1 MEWLA
6 ENAAAI
12 VLLGAFALMAWM
24 HLRPGG
30 HGCGMGG
37 HEHTDEPRGGGRG
50 QPERPVGAPP
60 PARPLEVRVRVRGR
74 YEPSAVVV
82 PAGEPVR
89 LLFTREETAR
99 CSERV
104 VFGDYG
110 KAAMLPPF
118 REVVVDL
125 PPAEPGEHPFTCGRG
140 VLRGRLIVRPRRGN

>member
-1 MEWLA
+1 MDWLA
-6 ENAAAI
+6 GNLATIA
-12 VLLGAFALMAWM
+12 LLAAFAVMAWM

-30 HGCGMGG
+30 HGCGMGRRP
-37 HEHTDEPRGGGRG
+37 HYDETDGGGRE

-60 PARPLEVRVRVRGR
+60 PTRPLEVSVRVRGR
-74 YEPSAVVV
+74 YEPSAIVV

-104 VFGDYG
+104 VFRDYG

-118 REVVVDL
+118 REVAVDL
-125 PPAEPGEHPFTCGRG
+125 PPGEPGEHPFTCGRG
-140 VLRGRLIVRPRRGN
+140 VLCGRLIVRPRRGA